1 HFERKFGIG
10 DVLNLSRNQFS
21 LLSKFFLKLFD
32 ERLRSLQ
39 VCCFV
44 GGARVVRDA
53 VSNRRNG
60 RENGHKKQQ
69 EKFRPEAHGLAPAS
83 DLARASRGATK
94 GSLSSSHTS
103 PRRQSPQADG
113 DQFRTRRSSA
123 AKSGTATSGKIVFW
137 FIIRF
142 SQ

>member
-1 HFERKFGIG
+1 MFLRGAGSIARVKRLIRVRPFQIDRHFERKFGIG

-32 ERLRSLQ
+32 ERLRSLH
-39 VCCFV
+39 VCFFV
-44 GGARVVRDA
+44 SGARVVRYA

-69 EKFRPEAHGLAPAS
+69 EKFRPEAHGLAPAG

-94 GSLSSSHTS
+94 GSL
-103 PRRQSPQADG
+103 
-113 DQFRTRRSSA
+113 
-123 AKSGTATSGKIVFW
+123 
-137 FIIRF
+137 
-142 SQ
+142 